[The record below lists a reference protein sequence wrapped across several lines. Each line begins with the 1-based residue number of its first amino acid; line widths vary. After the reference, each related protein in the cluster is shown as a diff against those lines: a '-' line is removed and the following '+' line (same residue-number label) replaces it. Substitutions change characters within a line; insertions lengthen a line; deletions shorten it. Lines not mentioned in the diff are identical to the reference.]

1 MNQVLRHRSRKGDE
15 FEPAWDI
22 AYLFPS
28 QGSWTEEEYLALD
41 GNYLVEF
48 DDGFIEVLPM
58 PTTSHQLII
67 GYLYGLLISFLSR
80 RKLGTVLF
88 AALRVRLWP
97 GKFRE
102 PDVIFMLKIHV
113 QRIGEEFWEGADLVM
128 EVVSGGKEDRRRD
141 LVIKRHEY
149 ARAGIPEYWI
159 VDPRQARITVLRL
172 AGKRY
177 AVHGVYSKGQAASS
191 LLLPG
196 FVVDVKE
203 VFSHQLAKNG
213 PGRQKGKP

>member
-1 MNQVLRHRSRKGDE
+1 MSQVLRQRPGRSE
-15 FEPAWDI
+15 EPQPAWEV
-22 AYLFPS
+22 ARLFPA
-28 QGSWTEEEYLALD
+28 QGHVKEEEYLALN

-48 DDGFIEVLPM
+48 DNGVIEVLPM

-67 GYLYGLLISFLSR
+67 GYLYGLLTSFVSR

-102 PDVIFMLKIHV
+102 PDLVFMLKQHKD
-113 QRIGEEFWEGADLVM
+113 RMGDAFWEGADLVM

-141 LVIKRHEY
+141 LVIKRKEY

-159 VDPRQARITVLRL
+159 VDPREGHITVLRL
-172 AGKRY
+172 EGKRY
-177 AVHGVYSKGQAASS
+177 AVHGIYSKGQVATSD
-191 LLLPG
+191 LLPG
-196 FVVDVKE
+196 FNADVKE
-203 VFSHQLAKNG
+203 VFSHQLAKNSSS
-213 PGRQKGKP
+213 PHKRRP